1 VALPI
6 RRVRKTDRPAAVDD
20 RPHVVV
26 LGGGFA
32 GISAVR
38 DLADLPVRVTLVDQ
52 NPYST
57 FQPLLYQVAT
67 GGLNPGDIIYPLRS
81 LTARTGNARTARGRV
96 IDLDTGT
103 RQVTLTNPKVHE
115 TRTLTYD
122 YLIVATGA
130 TTNFFGVPG
139 AEENALPLYTRVDAL
154 KARDRVFGTL
164 EQASAADPKPESLRF
179 VVVGGGATGVE
190 MAGALAELRQAES
203 AAFPEL
209 ADVEMHVLLV
219 EQVDHLLTAFVPK
232 LRDYALRQL
241 RARGVEVRLNT
252 SVKAVHP
259 DGVTVG
265 EGDEAEELE
274 ANVVIWATGLK
285 TDPVMDSWGLPRGRG
300 GRIVVGPDQQVDG
313 QPGVFAAGDVAVSK
327 DPDHALPQLA
337 QPAIQTGKHA
347 VAQIGHLL
355 RGEPTEAFSYRD
367 KGTMAT
373 IGRRAA
379 VADIAH
385 GPRLT
390 GTLAWLAW
398 LGLHLVTL
406 LGGRNRAS
414 ALVNMAARYAA
425 WPRGLN
431 PIIGD

>member
-1 VALPI
+1 
-6 RRVRKTDRPAAVDD
+6 
-20 RPHVVV
+20 VVV

-32 GISAVR
+32 GVSAVR
-38 DLADLPVRVTLVDQ
+38 ELASLPVRVTLVDE

-67 GGLNPGDIIYPLRS
+67 GGLNPGDVIYPLRS
-81 LTARTGNARTARGRV
+81 LTARTGNARVARGRV
-96 IDLDTGT
+96 VGLDTDK
-103 RQVTLTNPKVHE
+103 RQLTLEHSRLNSD
-115 TRTLTYD
+115 RTLTYD

-139 AEENALPLYTRVDAL
+139 AEEHALPLYTRVDAL
-154 KARDRVFGTL
+154 KVRDRVFGTL
-164 EQASAADPKPESLRF
+164 ERASAAHPPPSSLRF

-203 AAFPEL
+203 VAFPEL
-209 ADVEMHVLLV
+209 TNVETSVMLV

-232 LRDYALRQL
+232 LRAYALRQL
-241 RARGVEVRLNT
+241 RNRGVQVRLNT
-252 SVKAVHP
+252 PVKEVHA

-265 EGDEAEELE
+265 SGDETERIRAD
-274 ANVVIWATGLK
+274 AVVWATGLK
-285 TDPVMDSWGLPRGRG
+285 TDPVLDSWGLPRGRG
-300 GRIVVGPDQQVDG
+300 GRIVVGPDLQVQG
-313 QPGVFAAGDVAVSK
+313 LSGVFAAGDVAVSS
-327 DPDHALPQLA
+327 DPDRALPQLA
-337 QPAIQTGKHA
+337 QPAIQTGRHA
-347 VAQIGHLL
+347 VAQIARLL
-355 RGEPTEAFSYRD
+355 HGEPTTAFEYHDR
-367 KGTMAT
+367 GTMAT

-425 WPRGLN
+425 WPGSIN